1 MISKRKNGSRQNALF
16 LLVISAITIVV
27 IFYFIDSKGSPLP
40 VPSDNGSTFFEK
52 GSSFKH
58 HRSVDTTNMDVVHSL
73 ILSRN
78 RKQNSKFAYV
88 TLLSGIDSSFKYRG
102 FLYNLLIMKRALLQA
117 GSVADFIA
125 LIGIHFVVYCNYC
138 TIE

>member
-1 MISKRKNGSRQNALF
+1 MISKRKNGNRQNALF
-16 LLVISAITIVV
+16 LLVISAIAIVV
-27 IFYFIDSKGSPLP
+27 IFYFLDTKGSPQP
-40 VPSDNGSTFFEK
+40 VSYNDGSTFFEK
-52 GSSFKH
+52 GSSFKQH
-58 HRSVDTTNMDVVHSL
+58 KSVDTTNIDGVHSL
-73 ILSRN
+73 IISRN

-125 LIGIHFVVYCNYC
+125 LIGIHCSYNKM
-138 TIE
+138 TQP